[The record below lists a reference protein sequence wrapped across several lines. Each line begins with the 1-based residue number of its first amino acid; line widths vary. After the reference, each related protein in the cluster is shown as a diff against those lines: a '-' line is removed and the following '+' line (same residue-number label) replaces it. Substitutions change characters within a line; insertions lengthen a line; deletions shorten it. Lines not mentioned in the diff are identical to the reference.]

1 MGPMR
6 PGMQNM
12 TPVVADFTAY
22 NPRCLR
28 RDLSTYVTEKWYTT
42 ANLLNVTVGE
52 ASQIHYSYWK
62 EVQGRYAEGFL
73 GFHTSGHYAMG
84 ADATDLYSSI
94 NDPVFW
100 LHHTMFDRLYRIW
113 QSLHP
118 GEARKTAGT
127 LTLSNSPPTRNATIY
142 EPLDPGVNGAI
153 RPLHELFDTLGD
165 TPLCYIYV

>member
-1 MGPMR
+1 MGPIR

-12 TPVVADFTAY
+12 TPVVADFTVY

-52 ASQIHYSYWK
+52 ASQTHYSYWK
-62 EVQGRYAEGFL
+62 EVQGRYADDFL

-100 LHHTMFDRLYRIW
+100 LHHTMFDRLYWIW

-118 GEARKTAGT
+118 REARKTAGT

-142 EPLDPGVNGAI
+142 EPLDLGVNGAI

-165 TPLCYIYV
+165 RPLCYIYV